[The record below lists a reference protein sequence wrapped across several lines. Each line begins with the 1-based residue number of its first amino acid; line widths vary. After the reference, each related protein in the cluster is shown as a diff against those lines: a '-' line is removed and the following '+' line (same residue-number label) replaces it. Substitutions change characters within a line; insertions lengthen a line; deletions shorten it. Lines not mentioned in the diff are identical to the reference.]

1 MYEVAMQDDKLWQEI
16 KTAPSALVA
25 LDHGLEAAITKAML
39 RQYTMDAGSVTIALR
54 EYRRL
59 RYLRA
64 ISAEPLRAPPL
75 LAFIQ
80 DRDTTSSRA
89 FRETTRQSMQAT
101 TTYLAGTLRFVSDPA
116 YQRTL
121 DLYRQEFTQPPM
133 PEIWPS
139 LTQARQKYIAMACA
153 VADAAAII
161 MGNQLPSTLL
171 NVLGCALLFPAI
183 FFIIFFQPHWGEPRT
198 ES

>member
-1 MYEVAMQDDKLWQEI
+1 MQDDKLWQEI
-16 KTAPSALVA
+16 KTAPSALVT

-80 DRDTTSSRA
+80 DRDTTNSRA

-101 TTYLAGTLRFVSDPA
+101 TTYLAGTLPFVSDPA

-153 VADAAAII
+153 VAGAAAII
-161 MGNQLPSTLL
+161 MGSRLSSNLL
-171 NVLGCALLFPAI
+171 NILGCALLFPTI
-183 FFIIFFQPHWGEPRT
+183 FFIIFFQPHWGDPRT

>member
-1 MYEVAMQDDKLWQEI
+1 MQDDKLWQEI
-16 KTAPSALVA
+16 KTAPSALVT

-80 DRDTTSSRA
+80 DRDTTNSRA

-101 TTYLAGTLRFVSDPA
+101 TTYLAGTLPFVSDPA

-153 VADAAAII
+153 VAGAAAII

>member
-1 MYEVAMQDDKLWQEI
+1 MQDDKLWQEI
-16 KTAPSALVA
+16 KMAPSALVT

-39 RQYTMDAGSVTIALR
+39 RQYTLDARSCAIALH

-80 DRDTTSSRA
+80 DRDTISSRV

-101 TTYLAGTLRFVSDPA
+101 TTYLAGALPFVSDPA

-121 DLYRQEFTQPPM
+121 DLYHQEFTQPPI

-139 LTQARQKYIAMACA
+139 LTQARKKYIAMACA
-153 VADAAAII
+153 VAGAAAII

-171 NVLGCALLFPAI
+171 NILGCALLFPAI
-183 FFIIFFQPHWGEPRT
+183 FFIIFFQRHWGEPRT

>member
-1 MYEVAMQDDKLWQEI
+1 MGEAAMQNDKLWHEI
-16 KTAPSALVA
+16 KTAPSALVT

-39 RQYTMDAGSVTIALR
+39 RQYTIDARSCAIALR

-80 DRDTTSSRA
+80 DRDTASSCA

-101 TTYLAGTLRFVSDPA
+101 TTYLAGGLPFVSDPA
-116 YQRTL
+116 YQQAL

-133 PEIWPS
+133 PEIWPA
-139 LTQARQKYIAMACA
+139 LTQARQRYIAMACA
-153 VADAAAII
+153 VAGAAAII
-161 MGNQLPSTLL
+161 MGKQLPSSLL
-171 NVLGCALLFPAI
+171 SILGCALLFPAV
-183 FFIIFFQPHWGEPRT
+183 FFIIFFQRHWGEPRT

>member
-1 MYEVAMQDDKLWQEI
+1 MQDDKLWQEI
-16 KTAPSALVA
+16 KTAQSALVT

-80 DRDTTSSRA
+80 DRDTTNSRA

-101 TTYLAGTLRFVSDPA
+101 TTYLAGTLPFVSDPA

-121 DLYRQEFTQPPM
+121 DLYRQEFAQPPM

-153 VADAAAII
+153 VAGAAAII